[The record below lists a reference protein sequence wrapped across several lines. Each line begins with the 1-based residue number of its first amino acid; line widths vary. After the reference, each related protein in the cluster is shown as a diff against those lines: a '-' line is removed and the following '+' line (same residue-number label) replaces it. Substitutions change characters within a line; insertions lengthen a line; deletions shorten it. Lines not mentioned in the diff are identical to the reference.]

1 MRTLLHVVALIFGIA
16 MVYRGV
22 TEGLPAPPL
31 DGRAWGQLFAF
42 GFGVLMALV
51 GGLYLWRLLAGNDGT
66 STGNSALVL
75 VLLAAV
81 VTAGAVMLKGGNA
94 GSECERMVRHLRVL
108 ATQND
113 TTGASLAR
121 FEASRAELEQGCP
134 QMTGAARRCILRA
147 RTLDDLNGCP

>member
-1 MRTLLHVVALIFGIA
+1 MKTLLHVIALLWGTLI
-16 MVYRGV
+16 VYN
-22 TEGLPAPPL
+22 GLTGSLPSPPL
-31 DGRAWGQLFAF
+31 SSYAWGQVFAF
-42 GFGVLMALV
+42 GFGVLMLLV
-51 GGLYLWRLLAGNDGT
+51 GGQYLLGLLTNAEGERSGT
-66 STGNSALVL
+66 TTLVMVL
-75 VLLAAV
+75 VAV
-81 VTAGAVMLKGGNA
+81 VATAGAVMLKGGNA

-147 RTLDDLNGCP
+147 RTLEDLNGCP